1 MKYKNVREP
10 WEIHD
15 TICVCNTLYGNESQV
30 GFFPTFVAFSQREKH
45 LFFKTRSEGN
55 THLAYNN
62 QSAADRVDFVFHLFS
77 VGVHFFGPPTPLDM
91 LDTAGD
97 ASNAQ
102 DALPSFW
109 TMDLPRHC
117 GVTLRIGQDDKLS
130 AQSMML
136 SPGYGPQFSGA
147 GTAVQDLAGELDCGP
162 ELVWSATQGIPG
174 RRSRFFTALDKKGK
188 PRPISIPRNDIVEV
202 SLSVSEFARDFLSN
216 AAGPNDYFFDLV
228 AAALDGIF
236 PTRYGI
242 QVSMYGYREV
252 QQRGMLHN

>member
-10 WEIHD
+10 WELHD
-15 TICVCNTLYGNESQV
+15 TICICNTLYGNEDQV
-30 GFFPTFVAFSQREKH
+30 GFLPTFVAFSQREKH
-45 LFFKTRSEGN
+45 IFFKARSEGN

-62 QSAADRVDFVFHLFS
+62 QSASDRVDFVFHLFS

-91 LDTAGD
+91 YSSAGD
-97 ASNAQ
+97 ALAAQ

-109 TMDLPRHC
+109 CMDLPRHC
-117 GVTLRIGQDDKLS
+117 GVTVRIGQDDKLQ
-130 AQSMML
+130 AQAIML

-147 GTAVQDLAGELDCGP
+147 GTAVQDLGGEGDCAP

-174 RRSRFFTALDKKGK
+174 RRSRFFTALDARGN
-188 PRPISIPRNDIVEV
+188 PRPISIPRNDIIEV
-202 SLSVSEFARDFLSN
+202 SLAVSEFARDFLSN
-216 AAGPNDYFFDLV
+216 AEGPNNYFFDDI
-228 AAALDGIF
+228 ASSTDIF